1 MNSLTLRGV
10 EASKVALGVIRT
22 DRRFGF
28 TGDRLTAG
36 FFHGISVACVLSR
49 KLTVPDFIRSHVDA
63 ELGFLEATTGLGL
76 ESDMNGKLGIPIFR
90 STLGIA
96 NLGIAN
102 LGIETLG
109 MENFGIET
117 FGTDQLEL
125 FFGFGVSSPT
135 RALTR
140 ALRSFLGVENPGTRI
155 SSAEAS
161 EVPVVINAKAKLPMI
176 PRRIAR
182 ISS

>member
-10 EASKVALGVIRT
+10 EDSKVRPSATLGVIRS
-22 DRRFGF
+22 DRPIGF
-28 TGDRLTAG
+28 TGDRFAAV

-76 ESDMNGKLGIPIFR
+76 GLESDMNGKLGILNSR
-90 STLGIA
+90 STLGIV
-96 NLGIAN
+96 N

-109 MENFGIET
+109 MENFGI
-117 FGTDQLEL
+117 DQLEL

-140 ALRSFLGVENPGTRI
+140 VLRSFLGVENPGTRI
-155 SSAEAS
+155 SCAEAS
-161 EVPVVINAKAKLPMI
+161 EIPVIINAKAKLPMI
-176 PRRIAR
+176 PGRIAR
-182 ISS
+182 LSL